1 VLQPSVAVTWV
12 ADLIARQKVLS
23 MRVTQNGSDLTGFGS
38 LADLHA
44 SQGDSLT
51 LSGVRYAD
59 TVDITYTRQVG
70 DSFRFVG
77 WYTSRGTIDGTL
89 DGAEFNREPVSFRNR

>member
-1 VLQPSVAVTWV
+1 VLQPSVAETWV

-23 MRVTQNGSDLTGFGS
+23 MRMTHDGSDLTGFGL

-44 SQGDSLT
+44 SLGDSLT
-51 LSGVRYAD
+51 LTGVQTAD
-59 TVDITYTRQVG
+59 TLDITYRRPVG
-70 DSFRFVG
+70 DPFRFVG
-77 WYTSRGTIDGTL
+77 WYTARGTIDGTL